1 MVDFRYPGIYT
12 QELSRV
18 APIQGVSTSN
28 FGVVGMAERGPE
40 DEATLV
46 TSFTQFQEQF
56 GDFISDSQLAMQVY
70 AFFAN
75 EGRQAYVVRVC
86 RSDAVAACGFVMND
100 VADEVVENDGAG
112 GLTCNSAGSGLP
124 GPTSADIVNTP
135 VNPGSVSFTW
145 FESTTQGA
153 VAAQFTA
160 GPAPLIAFSF
170 RLSDGLGVNRE
181 RIERGPI
188 PGFLTWNDS
197 GAVLRSVDL
206 LPTGP
211 ADDVMTLE
219 ETGAPGV
226 VIGYVDAETGW
237 VTINC
242 ALFTIPGPG
251 DIGAGNPVASLPFQ
265 YGVART
271 VTDDGAGGLTGD
283 VDPGGTNVIDYDG
296 TGFAGVAGA
305 YGFAYGDGVGPLSPL
320 LGGRV
325 LVAYEQQD
333 FRMCASS
340 RGAWGN
346 DLELRVF
353 GSDEFYSTAT
363 GQYTRVDLEIWYD
376 DPIEGTWVNKENF
389 QEIVLDDPTDPNYI
403 VSVLNDTFK
412 GSGLLSFD
420 ASQAQDAFTQGV
432 NGRLRSG
439 LPLSWGE
446 AIGGGDGVSTQF
458 EGAGALS
465 TADPIIERTLTIQYY
480 DVIGTLRTITD
491 DGEGNL
497 VGDVAPA
504 GTNTVDYATGALEFT
519 TLYIPEASPP
529 GPPVPNRDGL
539 LKAQYYTDP
548 QCATYCSDTMTGGS
562 DGVAALSRT
571 EVSSPALEATN
582 RGVYALNVPDE
593 MMTVGI
599 PDFADDPTI
608 TLDLIAWAQRRMD
621 KFIVAACPYG
631 ATPTQAKN
639 YKQLTLASYS
649 SYCALYYPW
658 LGVVDPKT
666 DLETFMPPIGWA
678 AGAYARTDNN
688 KTVSK
693 APAGVEDG
701 ALQLA
706 VSLERNLS
714 LEEIGVLNKA
724 GVNCLYESAETGRVI
739 WGARTLSR
747 DDFLYIQRR
756 RFFMFVEKSVYK
768 STWNFVFETISTGLF
783 ERVKTLVEGFLNGLL
798 SLGYFP
804 TGVPSLA
811 YLVVCD
817 ESNNPPSLTEQ
828 GIVVCDIWLAPST
841 PGEFI
846 LFRFQ
851 QLVVAGT

>member
-1 MVDFRYPGIYT
+1 MVDFSYPGIYN

-28 FGVVGMAERGPE
+28 FGAVGMAERGLE
-40 DEATLV
+40 DEAILV
-46 TSFTQFQEQF
+46 TSFTQYQEQF
-56 GDFISDSQLAMQVY
+56 GDFISDSQLAMQLY

-100 VADEVVENDGAG
+100 VGDEVVENDGAA

-124 GPTSADIVNTP
+124 GPTSADIINTP
-135 VNPGSVSFTW
+135 VNPGGVSFTW
-145 FESTTQGA
+145 YESTTQA
-153 VAAQFTA
+153 PVVAQYTGGTA
-160 GPAPLIAFSF
+160 IEVAFRF
-170 RLSDGLGVNRE
+170 RLNDGVSINRFP
-181 RIERGPI
+181 IERGPI
-188 PGFLTWNDS
+188 PAFLTWTDS
-197 GAVLRSVDL
+197 GAVARSVDL
-206 LPTGP
+206 VPAGA
-211 ADDVMTLE
+211 ADDVIPLE

-226 VIGYVDAETGW
+226 VVGYVDAQTGW
-237 VTINC
+237 VTIDC
-242 ALFTIPGPG
+242 SLFTAPG
-251 DIGAGNPVASLPFQ
+251 DLAIGGPVASVAFQ

-271 VTDDGAGGLTGD
+271 VTDDGAGALIGAI
-283 VDPGGTNVIDYDG
+283 DPGGTNSIDYDG

-305 YGFAYGDGVGPLSPL
+305 YGFAYGDGAIPATPL

-325 LVAYEQQD
+325 LVDYEQQD
-333 FRMCASS
+333 FGMCASS
-340 RGAWGN
+340 RGAWGD
-346 DLELRVF
+346 DLQLRVY
-353 GSDEFYSTAT
+353 GSDEFYSAST
-363 GQYTRVDLEIWYD
+363 GQFSRVDLEIWYD
-376 DPIEGTWVNKENF
+376 DPIEGAFVNKENF

-403 VSVLNDTFK
+403 VAVLNDTFK
-412 GSGLLSFD
+412 GSHLLDFD
-420 ASQAQDAFTQGV
+420 AAQAQDAFTAGV
-432 NGRLRSG
+432 NGQLRSG
-439 LPLSWGE
+439 LPLSGGQ
-446 AIGGGDGVSTQF
+446 AIGGGDGISTQF
-458 EGAGALS
+458 EGVGALA
-465 TADPIIERTLTIQYY
+465 TADSIIERTLTIEYY
-480 DVIGTLRTITD
+480 DTGGILRTITD

-497 VGDVAPA
+497 IGDVAPA
-504 GTNTVDYATGALEFT
+504 GINTVVYATGALEFT
-519 TLYIPEASPP
+519 TLYVPEAANPA
-529 GPPVPNRDGL
+529 VPRDGL

-548 QCATYCSDTMTGGS
+548 NCPTYCSDTMSGGS
-562 DGVAALSRT
+562 DGVAPLSRT
-571 EVSSPALEATN
+571 EVSSPILEATN

-608 TLDLIAWAQRRMD
+608 TLDLIAWAQRRLD
-621 KFIVAACPYG
+621 KFIVAACPFG

-649 SYCALYYPW
+649 SYCAIYYPW
-658 LGVVDPKT
+658 VGVVDPKT
-666 DLETFMPPIGWA
+666 DLETFMPAVGWA

-701 ALQLA
+701 ALNLA

-724 GVNCLYESAETGRVI
+724 GINCLYESAETGRVI

-811 YLVVCD
+811 YLVVCN
-817 ESNNPPSLTEQ
+817 ESNNPSSLTAQ
-828 GIVVCDIWLAPST
+828 GIVICDVYLAPST

-846 LFRFQ
+846 LFRYQ